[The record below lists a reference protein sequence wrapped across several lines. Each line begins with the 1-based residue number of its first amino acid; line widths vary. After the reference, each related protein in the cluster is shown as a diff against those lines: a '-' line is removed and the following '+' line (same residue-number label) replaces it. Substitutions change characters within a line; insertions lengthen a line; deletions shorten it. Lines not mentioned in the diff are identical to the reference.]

1 MSSKLVAACGRSYPA
16 TVLSWRKLPGLIGI
30 VLVSLLADGQAPP
43 KPPAPAPSV
52 GFTFSP
58 KALADGVDE
67 YTALRRL
74 LVRLHPDLVRLPVY
88 WDGVA
93 PDPTTLDFSE
103 VDGLLKVISDYNSR
117 TSHRPSRAILV
128 VGARNVLTPEVHVPW
143 WVDASAE
150 LDQVIES
157 QPYQGYLRATF
168 EHYAQH
174 PILYA
179 WQVENEPLDSS
190 NELLGDISLSE
201 RSLENEIDALRDLDR
216 VHPIVVTTYNSSHV
230 NLDKAALSR
239 FGWIYETIFG
249 SAVGHPQDALTLG
262 DVLGLDLYVVTP
274 STPLDQAS
282 AEERIAWKAQA
293 LRFWSDRAAGLGKD
307 VWVTEMQGGPWAT
320 TDGFT
325 TADLLASA
333 RAYRDAGA
341 SVVLLWGVEQW
352 LQSPGWM
359 TAGRCAI
366 SIMRAGGDACS
377 G

>member
-1 MSSKLVAACGRSYPA
+1 M
-16 TVLSWRKLPGLIGI
+16 LSWRKLPGLIGI

-201 RSLENEIDALRDLDR
+201 RSLENEIEALRDLDR

-249 SAVGHPQDALTLG
+249 SAVGHPQDALALG

-282 AEERIAWKAQA
+282 AQ
-293 LRFWSDRAAGLGKD
+293 
-307 VWVTEMQGGPWAT
+307 
-320 TDGFT
+320 
-325 TADLLASA
+325 
-333 RAYRDAGA
+333 
-341 SVVLLWGVEQW
+341 
-352 LQSPGWM
+352 
-359 TAGRCAI
+359 
-366 SIMRAGGDACS
+366 
-377 G
+377 